1 MFGRE
6 RHHGDMND
14 PDTAALTDQLIGAAT
29 ELTEFLRSFGE
40 DGWADWV
47 DRDVARIRAGDRYG
61 IDHLLTAFGGMG
73 SLSDLLIH
81 PVNGYDVQMAD
92 APRKQTANRP
102 QGTNCGTGE
111 VNSAQ
116 TRSLVKC
123 RSIGVVRSRDRTGAQ
138 LVIGA
143 GSRPTVTPYAELF
156 RETAGLSRFH
166 RRGRHHRT
174 RSRP

>member
-29 ELTEFLRSFGE
+29 ELAEFLRSFGE

-92 APRKQTANRP
+92 VPSVNKQLTDLRARTADP
-102 QGTNCGTGE
+102 
-111 VNSAQ
+111 A
-116 TRSLVKC
+116 
-123 RSIGVVRSRDRTGAQ
+123 RSIQRRLDRS
-138 LVIGA
+138 
-143 GSRPTVTPYAELF
+143 
-156 RETAGLSRFH
+156 
-166 RRGRHHRT
+166 
-174 RSRP
+174 